1 MGDTGIFFKDD
12 HLLII
17 NEDIFTTQKIPE
29 KSVDLVVT
37 SPPYNVDI
45 QYNSHDD
52 QLSYDDYLDFSTR
65 WMTRCHGWLK
75 DDGRFCLNIP
85 LDKNKG
91 GQQSIG
97 ADTLLPA
104 LVLVERDVQ
113 AEPPVVF

>member
-37 SPPYNVDI
+37 SPPYNIDI

-85 LDKNKG
+85 
-91 GQQSIG
+91 
-97 ADTLLPA
+97 A
-104 LVLVERDVQ
+104 R
-113 AEPPVVF
+113 